1 MFEQSSTSSSSSLE
15 TVAFAV
21 ADEKDCWEV
30 SRVSS
35 SPVALGRG
43 GRGNSLGSRVDASA
57 VGTVSLLSSSALAEA
72 ETFGVDLPAGVFSV
86 PSRGW

>member
-1 MFEQSSTSSSSSLE
+1 MT
-15 TVAFAV
+15 FAV
-21 ADEKDCWEV
+21 AEEKDCWEV
-30 SRVSS
+30 FRGPSGSTGS
-35 SPVALGRG
+35 GRG
-43 GRGNSLGSRVDASA
+43 KSLGSRSDASA